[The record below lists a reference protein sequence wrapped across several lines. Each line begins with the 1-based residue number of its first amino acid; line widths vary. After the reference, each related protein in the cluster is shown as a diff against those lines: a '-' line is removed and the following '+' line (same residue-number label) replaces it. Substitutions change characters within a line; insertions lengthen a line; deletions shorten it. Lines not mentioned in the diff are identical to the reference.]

1 MSNIFEAMAL
11 EVKMNEALQIVDKNI
26 QFLAEQ
32 LDKSN
37 KRIAELENQV
47 VILTDRVNY
56 LYDEPL
62 P

>member
-1 MSNIFEAMAL
+1 MFESMAL

-37 KRIAELENQV
+37 KRITELEKQIN
-47 VILTDRVNY
+47 ILTDRVDY
-56 LYDEPL
+56 LYEDPL

>member
-1 MSNIFEAMAL
+1 MFEAMAL

-26 QFLAEQ
+26 QFLAGQ

-37 KRIAELENQV
+37 KRIAELEKQV
-47 VILTDRVNY
+47 AILTDRVDY

>member
-1 MSNIFEAMAL
+1 MFESMAL

-47 VILTDRVNY
+47 VILTDRVYY

>member
-1 MSNIFEAMAL
+1 MFEAMAL
-11 EVKMNEALQIVDKNI
+11 EVKMNEAFKVVDKNI

-32 LDKSN
+32 LDESN
-37 KRIAELENQV
+37 KRIAELEKQV
-47 VILTDRVNY
+47 VILTDRVEF

>member
-1 MSNIFEAMAL
+1 MFEAMAL
-11 EVKMNEALQIVDKNI
+11 EVKMNEAFKVIDKNMT
-26 QFLAEQ
+26 FLAEE

-37 KRIAELENQV
+37 RRIVELEKQV
-47 VILTDRVNY
+47 AILTDRVEF

>member
-1 MSNIFEAMAL
+1 MFEAMAL
-11 EVKMNEALQIVDKNI
+11 EVKMNEALQVVDKNCI
-26 QFLAEQ
+26 FLAEQ

-37 KRIAELENQV
+37 LRIAELEKQV
-47 VILTDRVNY
+47 AILTDRVEF

>member
-1 MSNIFEAMAL
+1 MFEAMAL

>member
-1 MSNIFEAMAL
+1 MFEAMAL
-11 EVKMNEALQIVDKNI
+11 EVKMNEALQVVDKNCI
-26 QFLAEQ
+26 FLAEQ

-37 KRIAELENQV
+37 LRIAELEKQV

>member
-1 MSNIFEAMAL
+1 MFEVMAL
-11 EVKMNEALQIVDKNI
+11 EVKMNEAFKVIDKNMT
-26 QFLAEQ
+26 FLAEE

-37 KRIAELENQV
+37 RRIAELEKQV
-47 VILTDRVNY
+47 AILTDRVEF

>member
-1 MSNIFEAMAL
+1 MFEAMAL
-11 EVKMNEALQIVDKNI
+11 EVKMNEVFKVVDKNI

-32 LDKSN
+32 LDESN
-37 KRIAELENQV
+37 KRIAELEKQV
-47 VILTDRVNY
+47 VILTDRVEF

>member
-1 MSNIFEAMAL
+1 MFEAMAL
-11 EVKMNEALQIVDKNI
+11 EVKMNEAFKVVDKNI

-32 LDKSN
+32 LAKSN
-37 KRIAELENQV
+37 KRIAELEKQV
-47 VILTDRVNY
+47 AILTDRVDY

>member
-1 MSNIFEAMAL
+1 MFEAMAL

-26 QFLAEQ
+26 QFLAGQ

>member
-1 MSNIFEAMAL
+1 MFEAMAL

-37 KRIAELENQV
+37 LRIAELEKQV
-47 VILTDRVNY
+47 AILTDRVEF

>member
-1 MSNIFEAMAL
+1 MFEAMAL
-11 EVKMNEALQIVDKNI
+11 EVKVNEALQVVDKNCI
-26 QFLAEQ
+26 LLAEQ

-37 KRIAELENQV
+37 KRIAELEKQV
-47 VILTDRVNY
+47 AILTDRVEF

>member
-1 MSNIFEAMAL
+1 MFEAMAL
-11 EVKMNEALQIVDKNI
+11 EVKMNEALQVVDKNI

-37 KRIAELENQV
+37 LWIAELEKQV
-47 VILTDRVNY
+47 AELTDRINF
-56 LYDEPL
+56 LSDEPL

>member
-1 MSNIFEAMAL
+1 MFEAMAL
-11 EVKMNEALQIVDKNI
+11 EVKMNEAFKVVDKNM
-26 QFLAEQ
+26 QYLAEE

-37 KRIAELENQV
+37 KRIAELEKQV
-47 VILTDRVNY
+47 AILTDRVEF

>member
-1 MSNIFEAMAL
+1 MFEAMAL

-37 KRIAELENQV
+37 KRITELEKQV
-47 VILTDRVNY
+47 DILTDRVDY
-56 LYDEPL
+56 LYEDPL

>member
-1 MSNIFEAMAL
+1 MFEAMAL
-11 EVKMNEALQIVDKNI
+11 EMKVNEALQVVDKNCI
-26 QFLAEQ
+26 LLAEQ

-37 KRIAELENQV
+37 KRIAELEKQV
-47 VILTDRVNY
+47 AILTDRVEF

>member
-1 MSNIFEAMAL
+1 MFESIAL

-32 LDKSN
+32 LDESN
-37 KRIAELENQV
+37 KRIAELEKQV
-47 VILTDRVNY
+47 AILTDRVEF

>member
-1 MSNIFEAMAL
+1 MFEAMAL

-37 KRIAELENQV
+37 KRIAELEKQV
-47 VILTDRVNY
+47 AILTDRVDY

>member
-1 MSNIFEAMAL
+1 MAL

-26 QFLAEQ
+26 QFLAGQ

-47 VILTDRVNY
+47 VILTDRVDY
-56 LYDEPL
+56 LYEDPL

>member
-1 MSNIFEAMAL
+1 MFEAMAL

-26 QFLAEQ
+26 QFLAGQ

-37 KRIAELENQV
+37 LRIAELEKQV
-47 VILTDRVNY
+47 AILTDRVEF

>member
-1 MSNIFEAMAL
+1 MFEAMAL

-37 KRIAELENQV
+37 KRIAELEKQV
-47 VILTDRVNY
+47 AILTDRVEF

>member
-1 MSNIFEAMAL
+1 MFEAMAL
-11 EVKMNEALQIVDKNI
+11 EVKMNEALQVVDKNCI
-26 QFLAEQ
+26 FLAEQ

-37 KRIAELENQV
+37 LRIAELEKQV
-47 VILTDRVNY
+47 AILTDRVNY

>member
-1 MSNIFEAMAL
+1 MFEAMAL
-11 EVKMNEALQIVDKNI
+11 EVKMNEALQVVDKNCI
-26 QFLAEQ
+26 FLAEQ
-32 LDKSN
+32 LEKSN
-37 KRIAELENQV
+37 LRIAELEKQV